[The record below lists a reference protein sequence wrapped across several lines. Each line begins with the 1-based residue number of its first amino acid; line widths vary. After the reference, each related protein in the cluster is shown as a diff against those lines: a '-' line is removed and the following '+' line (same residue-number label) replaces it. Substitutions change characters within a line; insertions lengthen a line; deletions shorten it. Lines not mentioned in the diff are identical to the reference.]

1 MMPLLLRFLAIALY
15 FAAAYMVWRRLRQG
29 GQPTQSRSSSMF
41 LALAAVVLHGI
52 VLSRDM
58 MGLEGI
64 NFGFSNMLSLVTW
77 FVTSLLVVSAYS
89 KPIENIGI
97 LVFPLSALSLVV
109 DLVVPTTHHLTMQSG
124 GLGLHIIFSI
134 LAYSL
139 LGLATVQAIMLSIQ
153 ERHLHSRRPGGF
165 VRALP
170 PLETMES
177 LLFQMLTIG
186 FALQSMS
193 LLSGFVYLENMFAQH
208 LAHKTVLSATA
219 WLVFATLLWGRWRH
233 GWRGRTA
240 VRWTISGFATLLLAY
255 FGSKYVLEILLDR

>member
-1 MMPLLLRFLAIALY
+1 MPLLLSVSAIGLY
-15 FAAAYMVWRRLRQG
+15 LAAAFMVWRRLRQG
-29 GQPTQSRSSSMF
+29 GQPTQSRAFAML
-41 LALAAVVLHGI
+41 LAFAAVILHGI
-52 VLSRDM
+52 LLSRDM
-58 MGLEGI
+58 MSPEGV

-97 LVFPLSALSLVV
+97 LVFPLSAISLVV
-109 DLVVPTTHHLTMQSG
+109 DLTIPTTHHLTSQSG

-139 LGLATVQAIMLSIQ
+139 LGLATVQALMLSTQ

-170 PLETMES
+170 PLDTMES

-186 FALQSMS
+186 FALQTMS

-208 LAHKTVLSATA
+208 IAHKTILSATA

-240 VRWTISGFATLLLAY
+240 VRWTVSGFITLLLAY